1 MERSQ
6 CRPRARSVDY
16 PCLAGLI
23 DATEVSVSESA
34 PQTRIDHSAGLGSGE
49 LSREPG
55 VGKRQ
60 GWVLEDRVARVV
72 EQRTEDQLPGR
83 AALELLALTRCCL
96 AVKRDKPS
104 GAVAAV
110 PSCSEC
116 ESHSLPHCRAPYC
129 AGGRAPRFGEADKS
143 CCSIGTPRSPTC
155 QTAVPMRPSRIASKM
170 LR

>member
-1 MERSQ
+1 MRVSRFHEEQIVRLLREQELSGQPLAAREPATRSSSL
-6 CRPRARSVDY
+6 PLLPLS
-16 PCLAGLI
+16 
-23 DATEVSVSESA
+23 
-34 PQTRIDHSAGLGSGE
+34 LGSGE

-116 ESHSLPHCRAPYC
+116 ESHSLSHGARTWVI
-129 AGGRAPRFGEADKS
+129 R
-143 CCSIGTPRSPTC
+143 
-155 QTAVPMRPSRIASKM
+155 
-170 LR
+170 